1 MNGKLRN
8 MTAIYLFRDNKV
20 LLLYREG
27 GSVVNEVWTGSA
39 GGHFEKNELNDA
51 KACVL
56 RELNEELGLQ
66 PEDIDGLSLRYIAL
80 RYTKG
85 EIRQNYYFFAE
96 LKEYVDENLNSNE
109 GTCRWFS
116 LDEIGTLEMPLSAK
130 YVMEHYCKVGYM
142 TDALYIGVVGPDEA
156 EFCELKES

>member
-8 MTAIYLFRDNKV
+8 MTAIYLFRDNKI

-66 PEDIDGLSLRYIAL
+66 PEDIEGLSLRYIAL
-80 RYTKG
+80 RHTKG

-96 LKEYVDENLNSNE
+96 LKEHVDENLNSNE

-116 LDEIGTLEMPLSAK
+116 LDEIDTLEMPLSAK

-142 TDALYIGVVGPDEA
+142 TDALYVGVAGPDKA
-156 EFCELKES
+156 EFCELRET

>member
-8 MTAIYLFRDNKV
+8 MTAIYLFKNEKV

-39 GGHFEKNELNDA
+39 GGHFEKDELNDA

-56 RELNEELGLQ
+56 RELHEELGLH
-66 PEDIDGLSLRYIAL
+66 PEDIDGLTLRYIAL
-80 RYTKG
+80 RSTKG

-96 LKEYVDENLNSNE
+96 LKDHVDDNISSNE
-109 GTCRWFS
+109 GLCQWFS
-116 LDEIGTLEMPLSAK
+116 LEEIGLLEMPLSAK
-130 YVMEHYCKVGYM
+130 YVMEHYCKVGRM
-142 TDALYIGVVGPDEA
+142 TDAIYVGVAGPEKM
-156 EFCELKES
+156 EFCELKET